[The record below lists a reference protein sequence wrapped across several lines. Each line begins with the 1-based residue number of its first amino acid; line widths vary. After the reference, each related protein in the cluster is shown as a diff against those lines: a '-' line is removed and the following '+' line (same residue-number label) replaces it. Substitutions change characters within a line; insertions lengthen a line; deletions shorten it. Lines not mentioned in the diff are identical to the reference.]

1 MVCPTR
7 GSPVW
12 GSGRSAVRVSAR
24 PAAAV
29 WGEGAP
35 LAAGV
40 GFGAQPRLRMIRI
53 PLPTPR
59 QQIGLVLL
67 LTAVVVV
74 ALLG

>member
-1 MVCPTR
+1 
-7 GSPVW
+7 
-12 GSGRSAVRVSAR
+12 
-24 PAAAV
+24 
-29 WGEGAP
+29 
-35 LAAGV
+35 
-40 GFGAQPRLRMIRI
+40 MIRI